1 MITEFLPEDKVVWKK
16 YKDYD
21 LYLFSNDFQIKY
33 LSEEEYDDPMTKEDA
48 IDYDPFKYVGL
59 HKNDRL
65 SKTISL
71 KNIHKKLFPEYYANE
86 EDEKLFYMQKD
97 KDIIRIPLNVLNKFV
112 YPNKILQIYDTTE
125 KNTSRLKGSKKII
138 QTSSK
143 KVYPHKKN
151 GNITLKRGH
160 KYIALGT
167 LTYVKFDKDTLI
179 PKNNKAYWCVNP
191 TSIWKEKAYGK
202 TKKTGIWD

>member
-21 LYLFSNDFQIKY
+21 MYLFSNDFQIKY
-33 LSEEEYDDPMTKEDA
+33 LSEEDQDDPMTKEDT
-48 IDYDPFKYVGL
+48 IDYDPFKYIGF
-59 HKNDRL
+59 HKNG
-65 SKTISL
+65 KFCENISL

-97 KDIIRIPLNVLNKFV
+97 KDIIRIPLDVLNKFI
-112 YPNKILQIYDTTE
+112 YPNKIIQIYDTTD
-125 KNTSRLKGSKKII
+125 KNTSRLKHSKKVIK
-138 QTSSK
+138 TSNK

-179 PKNNKAYWCVNP
+179 PKNNKAYWFENQ
-191 TSIWKEKAYGK
+191 IAAWKEKNYGK

>member
-33 LSEEEYDDPMTKEDA
+33 LSEEEYDDPITKEDA
-48 IDYDPFKYVGL
+48 IDYDPFKYIGL
-59 HKNDRL
+59 HKNG
-65 SKTISL
+65 KFCENISL
-71 KNIHKKLFPEYYANE
+71 KNIDKKLFPEYYANE

-97 KDIIRIPLNVLNKFV
+97 KDIIRIPLNVLNKFI
-112 YPNKILQIYDTTE
+112 YPNKIIQIYDTSD
-125 KNTSRLKGSKKII
+125 KNTSRLKHSKKVI

-143 KVYPHKKN
+143 KVYPHKIN

-202 TKKTGIWD
+202 TKKTGIWE

>member
-48 IDYDPFKYVGL
+48 IDYDPFKYIGL
-59 HKNDRL
+59 HKNGKFCENIL
-65 SKTISL
+65 L

-97 KDIIRIPLNVLNKFV
+97 KDIIRIPLNVLNKFI
-112 YPNKILQIYDTTE
+112 YPNKILQIYDTTD
-125 KNTSRLKGSKKII
+125 KNTSRLKHSKKII

-143 KVYPHKKN
+143 KVYPNKKN

-160 KYIALGT
+160 KYIALGI

>member
-1 MITEFLPEDKVVWKK
+1 MITEFLPEDKVIWKQ

-33 LSEEEYDDPMTKEDA
+33 LSEQVYDDPMTKEDA
-48 IDYDPFKYVGL
+48 IDYDPFKYIGL
-59 HKNDRL
+59 NKDGKLCEN
-65 SKTISL
+65 ISL

-97 KDIIRIPLNVLNKFV
+97 KDVIRIPLNVLNKFI
-112 YPNKILQIYDTTE
+112 YPNKIIQIYDTTD
-125 KNTSRLKGSKKII
+125 KNTSRLKH
-138 QTSSK
+138 SK
-143 KVYPHKKN
+143 KVIKTSNKKVFPNKRN
-151 GNITLKRGH
+151 GNITLERGH